1 MEEPEANSE
10 AEAAYESLEEEL
22 LVVIGA
28 ALLATA
34 AFDAATLNRKA
45 QEVQRKV
52 ISTLAANKAK
62 LDSAALN
69 DLVGM
74 YVLDALGDAK
84 GSGLAV
90 SEFLEDADAAAYSAY
105 GRYLNDARYMTQGIT
120 DNARQQYLQ
129 AAREAARNVDRY
141 GEKAIHEAVAKLAQ
155 KGITAYTYTHKDG
168 VVVHVPVDVGIRR
181 AMQSNDNLVS
191 RGENTLNVAAKTS
204 GLVEVSKTTGARA
217 SHAKWQ
223 GKVYQLDGSSSRYRN
238 FYEACKWGDRVD
250 GIGGYNCGHRFR
262 VYYPSMGRQ
271 FSDPLKG
278 TGYTNAEARE
288 LKSRQR
294 ALENDLRKLK
304 RERET
309 LKNLGLDTKAVNGRI
324 RAKNAQLKDLIGENS
339 AILKREAWRETIHEK
354 ARRRLDAYGK
364 VHLDEKAKQR
374 VRAAG
379 MPIEKAA
386 EDIAIG
392 RSLGAAVFRDSVR
405 LPNGSTT
412 KISEWTRITGVKVI
426 AGDGV
431 ARKIDEVARL
441 VSQYGGSKEDWL
453 KKRGNGYVDDLGM
466 SRPCELHWYE
476 ERSVGRVE
484 MKVKKFYY

>member
-22 LVVIGA
+22 LVIIGA

-34 AFDAATLNRKA
+34 AFDAATLNMKA

-52 ISTLAANKAK
+52 VSTLATNKAK

-69 DLVGM
+69 DLVGV

-84 GSGLAV
+84 GSGLAA
-90 SEFLEDADAAAYSAY
+90 SEVVKDAEAAAYSAY
-105 GRYLNDARYMTQGIT
+105 GRYLNDARYMVQGIT

-155 KGITAYTYTHKDG
+155 KGITAYTYTRKDG
-168 VVVHVPVDVGIRR
+168 VVVRVPVDVGIRR

-204 GLVEVSKTTGARA
+204 GLVEVNKTTGARP

-223 GKVYQLDGSSSRYRN
+223 GKVYQLDGSSSRYAN
-238 FYEACKWGDRVD
+238 FYEACKWGDPVE
-250 GIGGYNCGHRFR
+250 GIGGYYCQHRFR
-262 VYYPSMGRQ
+262 VYYPSMGKQ

-309 LKNLGLDTKAVNGRI
+309 LKSLGLDTKAVNGKI
-324 RAKNAQLKDLIGENS
+324 RVKSGQLKDLIGENS
-339 AILKREAWRETIHEK
+339 AILKREVWRETIHEK
-354 ARRRLDAYGK
+354 ARKRLDAYGK
-364 VHLDEKAKQR
+364 V
-374 VRAAG
+374 
-379 MPIEKAA
+379 
-386 EDIAIG
+386 
-392 RSLGAAVFRDSVR
+392 
-405 LPNGSTT
+405 
-412 KISEWTRITGVKVI
+412 
-426 AGDGV
+426 
-431 ARKIDEVARL
+431 
-441 VSQYGGSKEDWL
+441 
-453 KKRGNGYVDDLGM
+453 
-466 SRPCELHWYE
+466 
-476 ERSVGRVE
+476 
-484 MKVKKFYY
+484 